1 MGDNSLLR
9 LKLRDAEVKPNRCV
23 PIFREL
29 SLSMIIQVGEASSP
43 HRERMVAEFH
53 VAHDGYIDIPAE
65 VYEHEGKLMIAIY
78 SREGGN
84 PWEFPL
90 ADFIGAIG
98 QAIAVL
104 GR

>member
-1 MGDNSLLR
+1 M
-9 LKLRDAEVKPNRCV
+9 
-23 PIFREL
+23 PIH
-29 SLSMIIQVGEASSP
+29 VGEASPP
-43 HRERMVAEFH
+43 HRETVVAEFH
-53 VAHDGYIDIPAE
+53 VDEGGVIDVPAE
-65 VYEHEGKLMIAIY
+65 VYEDDGKLMIAIY

-90 ADFIGAIG
+90 SDFVEAIG